1 VQGSGRGTAT
11 SSDDGL
17 LWAMTTELGFSVI
30 GKGRPPSTIE
40 EVGGRVVVQ
49 PAMSGGAARLKE
61 VESESGQKKKG
72 RQWGETECRRRREV
86 RGWTLLGG
94 VHNIEK
100 RRRVTRWS

>member
-30 GKGRPPSTIE
+30 GKGRPPSAIE

-49 PAMSGGAARLKE
+49 PAMSGGAARLEE
-61 VESESGQKKKG
+61 VESERS
-72 RQWGETECRRRREV
+72 E
-86 RGWTLLGG
+86 
-94 VHNIEK
+94 
-100 RRRVTRWS
+100 